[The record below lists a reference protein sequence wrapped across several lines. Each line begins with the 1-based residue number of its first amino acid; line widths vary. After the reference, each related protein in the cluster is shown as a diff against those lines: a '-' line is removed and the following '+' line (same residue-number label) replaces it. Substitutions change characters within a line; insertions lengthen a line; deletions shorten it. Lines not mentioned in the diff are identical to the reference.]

1 MKKKIL
7 LIIISFFAFL
17 PNTLA
22 LSKVNRMDVDI
33 NIGEDGI
40 ASINEEWQIS
50 EGSNNIYEK
59 NFYDVKDIIITDVTL
74 MDSSGYSY
82 QYLEKYDKNRNLIYN
97 YKDSGKKKS
106 IRINTNNKSTTLRL
120 EYKVNGI
127 ITKYK
132 DVYAIN
138 WDILASNS
146 SLEVGILN
154 VYISGPI
161 DFSENNMALY
171 GIGNNI
177 SCEFENGE
185 IHIFASNIARKTKI
199 KIMAS
204 LAGYEFSSYLTNN
217 RSFQEYYEE
226 YKSRTPFHAY
236 IEEILDNILIT
247 ITLVVTI
254 LVIVGFIIYKFVR
267 RDKINSDYKNIKSY
281 KKASVITDLQDSIYN
296 DIVPC
301 ENNIYKMYFIANY
314 YSIIKHRSSLVGAFI
329 FKCVLEGKAVIE
341 SDEERFYLRLF
352 EDVNFSNPLDQE
364 MYDILVASSGNLIL
378 DNTKLIRYA
387 TENSKQ
393 IIEWFDKA
401 VKASIKEE
409 YTKRNIDL
417 KKNKIILNKV
427 IFNEAEKI
435 QGFKKYLLNFN
446 QVPRHTELTEEVYK
460 NSLIASV
467 LLRVDENLYK
477 ELLRKNPDN
486 AGALM
491 LEKFSKVKYLY
502 NNIYSICIDEYK
514 KDKHNKRDKY
524 RYNPGR

>member
-17 PNTLA
+17 PGVSA

-40 ASINEEWQIS
+40 ASIVEDWQIS
-50 EGSNNIYEK
+50 EGNNNIYEK
-59 NFYDVKDIIITDVTL
+59 NFYDVKDVIITDVTL
-74 MDSSGYSY
+74 TDTSGSSY

-97 YKDSGKKKS
+97 YKDSGKKKA

-120 EYKVNGI
+120 EYKVKGI

-146 SLEVGILN
+146 PLEVGILN

-161 DFSENNMALY
+161 EFNENNMALY

-177 SCEFENGE
+177 SCEFENGK
-185 IHIFASNIARKTKI
+185 IHVFASNIARKTKI

-204 LAGYEFSSYLTNN
+204 LAGYEFSSYLTNDKD
-217 RSFQEYYEE
+217 FQEYYEE

-236 IEEILDNILIT
+236 IEEVLDNVLIT
-247 ITLVVTI
+247 IAIVVTI
-254 LVIVGFIIYKFVR
+254 LVILGFIIYKFIK

-281 KKASVITDLQDSIYN
+281 KKASVVTDLQDSLYN

-301 ENNIYKMYFIANY
+301 ENDFYKMYFIANY
-314 YSIIKHRSSLVGAFI
+314 YSIIKHRSSLIGAFI

-341 SDEERFYLRLF
+341 SDEDRFYLRLF
-352 EDVNFSNPLDQE
+352 EDINFSNPLDQE

-393 IIEWFDKA
+393 IIDWFDKA
-401 VKASIKEE
+401 VKTSIKDE